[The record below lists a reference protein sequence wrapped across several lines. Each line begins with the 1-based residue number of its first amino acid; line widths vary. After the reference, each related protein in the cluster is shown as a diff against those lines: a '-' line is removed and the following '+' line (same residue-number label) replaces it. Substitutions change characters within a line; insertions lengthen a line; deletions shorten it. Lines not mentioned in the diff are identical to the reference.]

1 MGYRYIKIILFIF
14 TLLTVVDRDALLFG
28 DNISENSLLNKK
40 IKKDIHRIGSSL
52 PLWERYL
59 EKSKNI
65 RDGAAFIPLAMRMVI
80 LQLGVR
86 DRKDLYNLDVQIL
99 LSLKK
104 IAFFK
109 GYKEGSKEFD
119 RLINQT
125 ARRGDRIEM
134 TIHPEKKTIDIR
146 IYGAIINLD
155 VFDIYLATLDLEG
168 IEMDEGES
176 KFTLTAVIG
185 EKSLIIDKNFKT
197 RKYIEEFTALD
208 SIAFTDI
215 HKEMKVK
222 PIFHYQQKNYDFSAS
237 LFYQKGGLAAALYF
251 TGINI
256 HDDEESYYYRYLLGI
271 SGSDIIPQMEFGTA
285 GEGNGF
291 YYQYSANMGYNIN
304 NNTILVGFAGNFFHD
319 NISAKLESSF
329 FNTGEEKYDKNDMEL
344 TPRLELGGAYLF
356 EKYLTAYLG
365 GIYQQTDFGVRMEL
379 KSCDLMKYEFIKYL
393 FKNKFGQWDS
403 NSLYI
408 NASYEQLFSDK
419 EQDDINYSDPLFEI
433 GFIYNFRMGLPYH
446 TKLNTFSR
454 KNLRAFSK

>member
-1 MGYRYIKIILFIF
+1 MILFIF
-14 TLLTVVDRDALLFG
+14 AFLMVADRGVLLFG
-28 DNISENSLLNKK
+28 DDAVSDSSSDGKV
-40 IKKDIHRIGSSL
+40 KKDIHKIGSSL

-80 LQLGVR
+80 LQLGVK

-104 IAFFK
+104 IAIFK
-109 GYKEGSKEFD
+109 GYKEDSREFN

-134 TIHPEKKTIDIR
+134 SIHPEKKTIDIR

-155 VFDIYLATLDLEG
+155 VFDIYLATLNLEG

-185 EKSLIIDKNFKT
+185 EKSLIIDKNFRA
-197 RKYIEEFTALD
+197 RKYVEEFTTLD
-208 SIAFTDI
+208 SIAFTDVN
-215 HKEMKVK
+215 KEMKVK
-222 PIFHYQQKNYDFSAS
+222 PIFHYQQKNYDFSTS
-237 LFYQKGGLAAALYF
+237 VFYQNGGLAAALYF

-256 HDDEESYYYRYLLGI
+256 YDDEKSYYYRYLLGL
-271 SGSDIIPQMEFGTA
+271 SGSDIIPQIEFGTA
-285 GEGNGF
+285 GKRRNF
-291 YYQYSANMGYNIN
+291 YYQYSMNMGYNIS
-304 NNTILVGFAGNFFHD
+304 NNTILLGFAGEFVHD
-319 NISAKLESSF
+319 DISVKLESSF

-344 TPRLELGGAYLF
+344 TPRLEIGGAYLF
-356 EKYLTAYLG
+356 EKYLKAYLG
-365 GIYQQTDFGVRMEL
+365 GIYQQTDFGIKMEL
-379 KSCDLMKYEFIKYL
+379 KSCDFMKYEFVKSL
-393 FKNKFGQWDS
+393 FKDKSGQWNS

-408 NASYEQLFSDK
+408 NASYEQLFSD
-419 EQDDINYSDPLFEI
+419 EDQDDINYSDPLFEI
-433 GFIYNFRMGLPYH
+433 GVVYNFRIGLPYH
-446 TKLNTFSR
+446 NKLNTFDR